1 MSAARSSAVDSGHNH
16 IVPLVVALVISAV
29 TLVISLAFTGLPH

>member
-1 MSAARSSAVDSGHNH
+1 MSAAQPSAVDSGHNH

-29 TLVISLAFTGLPH
+29 TLAISLAVAGLPH